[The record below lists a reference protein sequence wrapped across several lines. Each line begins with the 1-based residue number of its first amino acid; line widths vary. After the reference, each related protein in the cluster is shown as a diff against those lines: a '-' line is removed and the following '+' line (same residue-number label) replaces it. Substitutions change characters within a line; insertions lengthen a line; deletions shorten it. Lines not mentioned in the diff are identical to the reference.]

1 MPNEALVAR
10 IKQILALAKQGKV
23 PEAYAE
29 YTTLF
34 TSSEFLGYSVE
45 DRRAAI
51 KLVVTAKVPLSNPP
65 AHVVTA
71 YRAAMRALEEAIGA
85 AGDPADFELL
95 GICCVITGDEKR
107 AGDLFRT
114 GLRLER
120 ERDPQS
126 NLCGSLMKWVA
137 AV

>member
-10 IKQILALAKQGKV
+10 IKQILALAKGGKV

-29 YTTLF
+29 YSTLF
-34 TSSEFLGYSVE
+34 TSPEFLGYTVE

-51 KLVVTAKVPLSNPP
+51 RLVVNTKVPLNNPA

-71 YRAAMRALEEAIGA
+71 YRSAMRALEEAIGA
-85 AGDPADFELL
+85 NADPADFELL
-95 GICCVITGDEKR
+95 GICCVVTGDEKR
-107 AGDLFRT
+107 AGELFRT